1 MLCRQHVY
9 AYQDVGHDDDD
20 VGLTMRGACYVDDM
34 GVQINMLAM
43 MLMFSRCEVHAMSMA
58 WVCISSCWP

>member
-20 VGLTMRGACYVDDM
+20 VGLTMRGACYVDGM
-34 GVQINMLAM
+34 GVHIIMLAM
-43 MLMFSRCEVHAMSMA
+43 VMM
-58 WVCISSCWP
+58 IS